1 MAGTMNG
8 FISLNISKIEMPVYE
23 YIAVDNSGKSMK
35 GDYEAKTRNE
45 VVDFLHEKN
54 LVVVHIDEKVKFG
67 LKDIMKIQ
75 IGGIPLTNKVV
86 FSKQLATMLSAGL
99 PLLQALEVLSSQE
112 KNAAL
117 KKGLDNVVGL
127 VEGGSK
133 LSKALARQKDIYSD
147 VELNLIAAGEESG
160 NLVEMIQKVAD
171 NMEKQKDFKAKL
183 QGAMIYPAIIFVAII
198 AVVVLLM
205 IFMVPAV
212 EELYQDFGSEL
223 PWITQLVVNISNF
236 FISFWWALL
245 FIVVAGV
252 ISIRYYYS
260 TPPGK
265 EVIDRILLSIP
276 IFGKLTTKMQIAE
289 FARLLSMLLKSG
301 IPIIDAMNIVAGALP
316 NVHYKK
322 ALKEAALEVE
332 KGIPLAVPVSKNEDF
347 PLIVSRIIAT
357 GENTGN
363 LDKVLEDLAKYYQT
377 EVDNMTANLTKL
389 MEPVI
394 LLIVGGVVAFLALVV
409 YMPIYNLAN
418 VIA

>member
-1 MAGTMNG
+1 
-8 FISLNISKIEMPVYE
+8 MPVYE
-23 YIAVDNSGKSMK
+23 YAAVDNSGKSIK
-35 GDYEAKTRNE
+35 GDYEAKNRNE

-54 LVVVHIDEKVKFG
+54 LVVLHIDEKVKFG

-117 KKGLDNVVGL
+117 KKALDNIVSL

-133 LSKALARQKDIYSD
+133 LSKAFARQKGVYSA

-160 NLVEMIQKVAD
+160 NLVEMIQKIAD

-198 AVVVLLM
+198 VVVILLM

-223 PWITQLVVNISNF
+223 PWITQFVVNISNF

-245 FIVVAGV
+245 FVVVAGV
-252 ISIRYYYS
+252 ISVRYYYS

-265 EVIDRILLSIP
+265 EVIDRFLLSMP

-301 IPIIDAMNIVAGALP
+301 IPIIDALNIVAGALP

-322 ALKEAALEVE
+322 ALKEIALEVE
-332 KGIPLAVPVSKNEDF
+332 KGIPLAVPISKNEDF

-377 EVDNMTANLTKL
+377 EVDNITANLTKL

-409 YMPIYNLAN
+409 YMPIYQLAD